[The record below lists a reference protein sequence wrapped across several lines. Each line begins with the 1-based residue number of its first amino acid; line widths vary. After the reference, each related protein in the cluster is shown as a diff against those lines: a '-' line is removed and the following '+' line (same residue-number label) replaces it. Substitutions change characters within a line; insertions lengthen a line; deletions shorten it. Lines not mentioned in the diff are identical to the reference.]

1 MSDSYGRR
9 GCKGEES
16 FGRKVWIIGVKNKP
30 NHPDESFPDVIV
42 AVGQPIR
49 EVEQVAHPHRDLGY
63 FALTTLSE
71 EDSGTSAAILVD
83 NRCRGS
89 DSRVV
94 MYADR
99 EWDTTDSSAERSQSL
114 EKI

>member
-1 MSDSYGRR
+1 MSDSYRR
-9 GCKGEES
+9 RRCKGEES
-16 FGRKVWIIGVKNKP
+16 FGGKVGIVGVENEP
-30 NHPDESFPDVIV
+30 NHSDESFPDVVV

-63 FALTTLSE
+63 FALTTVSE
-71 EDSGTSAAILVD
+71 KDSGTSAAILVD

-94 MYADR
+94 MYAER
-99 EWDTTDSSAERSQSL
+99 EWETTDSSAERSHSL

>member
-9 GCKGEES
+9 GRKGEES
-16 FGRKVWIIGVKNKP
+16 FGGKVGIVGVENEP
-30 NHPDESFPDVIV
+30 NHSDESFPDVVV
-42 AVGQPIR
+42 AVGQPIG

-63 FALTTLSE
+63 FALTTVSE

-99 EWDTTDSSAERSQSL
+99 EWDTTDSSAERSHSL

>member
-1 MSDSYGRR
+1 MENEPDHS
-9 GCKGEES
+9 
-16 FGRKVWIIGVKNKP
+16 
-30 NHPDESFPDVIV
+30 DESFPDVVV
-42 AVGQPIR
+42 AVGQPIG
-49 EVEQVAHPHRDLGY
+49 EVEQVAHPHRDLEY
-63 FALTTLSE
+63 FDVTIVSE
-71 EDSGTSAAILVD
+71 ENGGDTSAAILVD